1 MLTGALMGGN
11 ALSVLL
17 DKLSECEWDIKDVM
31 KGSETSRAIVGF
43 NYKDKMVGTM
53 EFAMIKEDKIWKI
66 DNLSTP
72 KFDKFTLP
80 QEKED

>member
-1 MLTGALMGGN
+1 M
-11 ALSVLL
+11 
-17 DKLSECEWDIKDVM
+17 I
-31 KGSETSRAIVGF
+31 
-43 NYKDKMVGTM
+43 GTM

-80 QEKED
+80 QEKEE